1 VLPGSESVPDQ
12 DGTLITPS
20 AAIVFLGID
29 DAEHFSPEQRAE
41 LLTRYPEH
49 ERLARLYGIPQ
60 LGSGAVFPY
69 PEEDI
74 LCDDIPIP
82 AHWAEIGGL
91 DFGWD
96 HPTAAVKL
104 AWDRDADR
112 VYVTKD
118 YARSKAEPLLHAAAL
133 KAWGADL
140 PWAWPAD
147 GIGADGKG
155 GGEPLRMQY
164 QKHGLKLLSEHA
176 QTADGS
182 VAVEAGIM
190 EMADRMLTGRWK
202 VFRSCMIWRAEYR
215 TYHRDKGKIVK
226 LYDDAISASRYASV
240 MLRFARA
247 KGPAPDRYARHRS
260 GAGGRSQATY

>member
-1 VLPGSESVPDQ
+1 VPDT
-12 DGTLITPS
+12 DGTLLTPT

-69 PEEDI
+69 PEDSI
-74 LCDDIPIP
+74 LCDDFPIP
-82 AHWAEIGGL
+82 AHWAEIAGL

-96 HPTAAVKL
+96 HPTAAAKL
-104 AWDRDADR
+104 AWDRDADI

-118 YARSKAEPLLHAAAL
+118 YARSKAEPLIHSAAL

-140 PWAWPAD
+140 PWAWPHD
-147 GIGADGKG
+147 GLAT
-155 GGEPLRMQY
+155 
-164 QKHGLKLLSEHA
+164 QK
-176 QTADGS
+176 DGS
-182 VAVEAGIM
+182 KALAEQYRKLDLKVLPDHATFVDGGYDVWAGVT
-190 EMADRMLTGRWK
+190 EMQDRMLTGRWK
-202 VFRSCMIWRAEYR
+202 VFRSCQTWRSEYR
-215 TYHRDKGKIVK
+215 TYHIDKGKIVK
-226 LYDDAISASRYASV
+226 LYDDCLSSSRYALM

-247 KGPAPDRYARHRS
+247 RGKKPDDRYRRHSRQS
-260 GAGGRSQATY
+260 EGTSFMRA